1 MAKHVRLMI
10 VIGILTGT
18 LGAPLIANAQTP
30 LRFDCDAPVDQFST
44 EAQIVAL
51 PVTVVGT
58 ISALAMVSK
67 DYVPS
72 ASVAIVSAD
81 DKNGVGFQMNA
92 PADDATEL
100 DVDHV
105 EMQRG
110 VLRETPQ
117 GRVPSTEAIPFTL
130 SVSKQGDVT
139 VTVGT
144 IVFTAKF
151 APLARVKVAATCT
164 SGHFKYFGSLS
175 NAEAATISRTP

>member
-110 VLRETPQ
+110 VLKRH
-117 GRVPSTEAIPFTL
+117 L
-130 SVSKQGDVT
+130 
-139 VTVGT
+139 
-144 IVFTAKF
+144 
-151 APLARVKVAATCT
+151 KVAYPPLKQYPLPCPFRSRAT
-164 SGHFKYFGSLS
+164 SRSLS
-175 NAEAATISRTP
+175 AP